1 MFNSLL
7 FNEVLSINLLASTNN
22 TVNKSVFYVV
32 WKNDDWRKKWTE
44 MIVEDYIPQIY
55 TSALVQY
62 DESDPAW
69 YY

>member
-1 MFNSLL
+1 MLFERTMIGEKNERRWLL
-7 FNEVLSINLLASTNN
+7 KTI
-22 TVNKSVFYVV
+22 Y
-32 WKNDDWRKKWTE
+32 
-44 MIVEDYIPQIY
+44 QIY